1 MLAPCQL
8 CSQTGK
14 LQESHILPAFVFKWL
29 KETSATGFIRF
40 GQEPNKRVQDGYKK
54 PWLCLIC
61 EKRLN
66 VWETQFATNLFH
78 LLNEDGGRRVRYREW
93 LLKFCVSV
101 SWRVL
106 SMIRDDA
113 WLGHF
118 TEEQRNAANQALET
132 WSQFLFDKVPH
143 PGRFEQ
149 HLLPLDAVEDYSG
162 GDLPANVNRYF
173 LRTVDVDAVRGE
185 KTSFVYSKIGKF
197 IILGF
202 IDVALPRQWVG
213 TKVHVS
219 EGVIGP
225 GHYTLPKPF
234 GGYLIDKALRFASL
248 HEKISDNQRQKIE
261 ETARK
266 NLDRVANSA
275 SFEAMSHDVRLFG
288 CDAFEIHQSKGER

>member
-1 MLAPCQL
+1 MLAPCRLCGQL
-8 CSQTGK
+8 AE

-54 PWLCLIC
+54 PWLCLSC

-78 LLNEDGGRRVRYREW
+78 PLNEDGGRRVRYREW

-106 SMIRDDA
+106 SMIREDA
-113 WLGHF
+113 GLEHF

-132 WSQFLFDKVPH
+132 WSQFLFDKMPH
-143 PGRFEQ
+143 PDRFEQ

-162 GDLPANVNRYF
+162 GDLPANINRYF

-185 KTSFVYSKIGKF
+185 KTTFVHSKIGKL

-202 IDVALPRQWVG
+202 IDVAFPKQWVG
-213 TKVHVS
+213 TKVHVR

-234 GGYLIDKALRFASL
+234 GDYLTDKALRFASL

-266 NLDRVANSA
+266 NLDRVAHSA

-288 CDAFEIHQSKGER
+288 CEAFEIHQPKDER